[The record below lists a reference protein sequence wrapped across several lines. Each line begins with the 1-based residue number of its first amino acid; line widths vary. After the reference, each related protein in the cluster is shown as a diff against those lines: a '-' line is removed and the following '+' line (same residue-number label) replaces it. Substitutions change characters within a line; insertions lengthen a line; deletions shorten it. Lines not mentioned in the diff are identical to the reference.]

1 VGSRHA
7 LRVSVPLAAVEGI
20 HDSFR
25 FAIEVAL
32 QWCGNDNEEYCLDN
46 FPGVVFYREW
56 HSRYFKEREQKLYD
70 AIHLLSFANR
80 VYTLDGST
88 HVEGVKQG
96 IIQAMNAIS
105 DRDWVDRQIN
115 LTWEN
120 ISLGLTGIVSVMLL
134 NPEYNGSMKWELANL
149 EITDIVSNLVTSTL
163 TKYLQNNPNAAQ
175 KLILLLNN

>member
-1 VGSRHA
+1 M
-7 LRVSVPLAAVEGI
+7 
-20 HDSFR
+20 
-25 FAIEVAL
+25 
-32 QWCGNDNEEYCLDN
+32 
-46 FPGVVFYREW
+46 
-56 HSRYFKEREQKLYD
+56 
-70 AIHLLSFANR
+70 
-80 VYTLDGST
+80 
-88 HVEGVKQG
+88 KQG

-149 EITDIVSNLVTSTL
+149 EVTDIVSNLVTSTL